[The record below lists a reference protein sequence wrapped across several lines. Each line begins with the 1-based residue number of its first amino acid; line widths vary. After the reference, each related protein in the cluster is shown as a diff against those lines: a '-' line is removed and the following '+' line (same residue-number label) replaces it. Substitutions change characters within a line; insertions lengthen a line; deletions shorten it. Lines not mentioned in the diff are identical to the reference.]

1 MIRRMKEVSWLM
13 LFSLQTTFSLAQV
26 SDTIAVADSR
36 SDIAQFSCMKS
47 SVVSFRS
54 ADTVQRWV
62 VISREHVA
70 FKKQNVVLTETE
82 TKIIDLESLECGAVK
97 KRDNLALMGLWAR
110 DFTLDEKQDALV
122 KSSNALP
129 YYATLKR
136 MIENITEL
144 DANTVVTSE
153 YELFQ
158 KVKEGLE
165 VETEHR
171 QNFFHVWSRKNRQ
184 WKLTARRSTS
194 VL

>member
-1 MIRRMKEVSWLM
+1 MKEVSWLL
-13 LFSLQTTFSLAQV
+13 LFSLLTMYSFAQV
-26 SDTIAVADSR
+26 SDTIAVTDSR
-36 SDIAQFSCMKS
+36 SDIARFSCMKS

-62 VISREHVA
+62 VISRQHVA

-144 DANTVVTSE
+144 DANTVVTSG
-153 YELFQ
+153 YELCQ
-158 KVKEGLE
+158 KIKEGLE
-165 VETEHR
+165 VETEHK
-171 QNFFHVWSRKNRQ
+171 QNFFHVWSRKNGQ
-184 WKLTARRSTS
+184 WKLTAKRSVS